1 MVTVCRQVGIFNAK
15 YRPKCQ
21 SAGEQNNNKEIFS
34 VATCS
39 VVVVVLC
46 STLNWT
52 FILVVFAVFGAYLI

>member
-39 VVVVVLC
+39 VVVLC

-52 FILVVFAVFGAYLI
+52 FIFVYFVVFGAYLI